1 MCWHNLHICS
11 HERLKLENIND
22 CTWKKSVVPAG
33 KGNAEETRLTCQHRP
48 NHFTQLDRLQWVTVY
63 ISGIT
68 WLDWARLLFLQ
79 TPSKSHREIHCAIS
93 ALAAG
98 FKLPLLYCSWS
109 AKTYTWATKIKSSLS
124 VSQGCLSLVF
134 LPQRTF
140 YSGGKKYVACQ
151 RVWHCTKFIK
161 GIG

>member
-1 MCWHNLHICS
+1 MTA
-11 HERLKLENIND
+11 D
-22 CTWKKSVVPAG
+22 GTWKKSVMPAG
-33 KGNAEETRLTCQHRP
+33 KRNSEETRLTCQHCP
-48 NHFTQLDRLQWVTVY
+48 NHFTQLHRLQWVTVY

-68 WLDWARLLFLQ
+68 WLDWARLLSLQ

-98 FKLPLLYCSWS
+98 FELPSLYCSWS
-109 AKTYTWATKIKSSLS
+109 AKTYTWATKIKPSVS
-124 VSQGCLSLVF
+124 VSQGCLSLVS

-140 YSGGKKYVACQ
+140 YSGGKKYVARQ